1 MVLRLCALL
10 FISLS
15 LVVLSLT
22 DILILHAFNAKK
34 LFIKRQLIFIR
45 GNTLQLQHVMWP
57 MRYVLALCNMPGQGA
72 ISTMQLALCMCV
84 CALGI
89 GNRYWNY
96 LLAAIARCL
105 GTLHWH

>member
-1 MVLRLCALL
+1 MVLGLCAL
-10 FISLS
+10 FISPT
-15 LVVLSLT
+15 LVALSLT

-34 LFIKRQLIFIR
+34 LFIKRQLMFIR
-45 GNTLQLQHVMWP
+45 GKTLRLQHV
-57 MRYVLALCNMPGQGA
+57 YVAHALCIGSLHMPGQGA
-72 ISTMQLALCMCV
+72 ISTMQLAICMCV